1 MFALLLSI
9 WYNFDMKF
17 TSTRDKSSSVNFAQA
32 VLNCM
37 PADGGLYIPYE
48 TEDLRRWILYTD
60 EKTRFSSIAGSLTS
74 AFIKDEFS
82 PIICETIATKA
93 FKFSPEV
100 RQLDEKLFIMELFH
114 TPTGKHRDFGISFLI
129 SSIET
134 ILQLNGENAL
144 FLDVTTG
151 ELGAS
156 LVLSLRG
163 KKNIKAVLVYPKGT
177 VRGMEES
184 DFIWNGGNV
193 YPIEIDGSEEDCH
206 KLVREIFSD
215 KTFIQEKHITVANTA
230 NIGRLLPQAFFYP
243 YAFSRIK
250 NKVNGN
256 IFYALAPGNYSN
268 VVAGLYA
275 WQFALPLNGF
285 IIPTTHSL
293 TVDAMGEPV
302 LLDSLVPVNRRIP
315 ADPSEPS
322 NLERLE
328 DVFSA
333 NKMMMKHF
341 IYPQPI
347 NEEDVTTAA
356 KELFLKYK
364 IYPDRHTARAYAASK
379 ISSSTLDE
387 SGATTVLVARD
398 SPSLSEDFVQHTIG
412 EIPEMPES
420 IKKSLEPIQLNR
432 PFIKSAEELKKIIEK
447 I

>member
-1 MFALLLSI
+1 
-9 WYNFDMKF
+9 MKF
-17 TSTRDKSSSVNFAQA
+17 TSTRDKSTSVTFAQA

-37 PADGGLYIPYE
+37 PDDGGLYIPYE
-48 TEDLRRWILYTD
+48 TEDLRRWLLYTD
-60 EKTRFSSIAGSLTS
+60 EKTRFSSFAGSLTS

-82 PIICETIATKA
+82 PIICETIATRA

-100 RQLDEKLFIMELFH
+100 KQLDENLFIMELFH
-114 TPTGKHRDFGISFLI
+114 TPTGKHRDFGISYLI
-129 SSIET
+129 SCIDT
-134 ILQLNGENAL
+134 ILQLNGGNAL

-156 LVLSLRG
+156 LALAIRG
-163 KKNIKAVLVYPKGT
+163 KKNIKAILVYPKGT

-193 YPIEIDGSEEDCH
+193 LPIEVDGSEDDCH
-206 KLVREIFSD
+206 KLVRTIFED
-215 KTFIQEKHITVANTA
+215 KKLIQQKHITVANTA

-293 TVDAMGEPV
+293 TVDAMGDAV
-302 LLDSLVPVNRRIP
+302 LLDSMVPVNRRIP
-315 ADPSEPS
+315 SDPSEAS

-328 DVFSA
+328 EVFSA
-333 NKMMMKHF
+333 NKLLMKHF

-347 NEEDVTTAA
+347 DENDVNAAA
-356 KELFLKYK
+356 KELFVKYK
-364 IYPDRHTARAYAASK
+364 IYADRHTARAYAASK
-379 ISSSTLDE
+379 VSEASQNET
-387 SGATTVLVARD
+387 GTATVLVARD
-398 SPSLSEDFVQHTIG
+398 SPSLSEEFVRHTIG
-412 EIPEMPES
+412 EVPEMPES
-420 IKKSLEPIQLNR
+420 IKNSLKPVTLNR
-432 PFIKSAEELKKIIEK
+432 PLIRTAQELKTIIEK
-447 I
+447 V

>member
-1 MFALLLSI
+1 
-9 WYNFDMKF
+9 MKF
-17 TSTRDKSSSVNFAQA
+17 TSTRDKSTSVTFAQA

-37 PADGGLYIPYE
+37 PDDGGLYIPYE
-48 TEDLRRWILYTD
+48 TEDLRRWLLYTD
-60 EKTRFSSIAGSLTS
+60 EKTRFSSFAGSLTS

-82 PIICETIATKA
+82 PIICETIATRA

-100 RQLDEKLFIMELFH
+100 KQLDENLFIMELFH
-114 TPTGKHRDFGISFLI
+114 TPTGKHRDFGISYLI
-129 SSIET
+129 SCIDT
-134 ILQLNGENAL
+134 ILQLNGGNAL

-156 LVLSLRG
+156 LALSIRG
-163 KKNIKAVLVYPKGT
+163 KKNIKAILVYPKGT

-193 YPIEIDGSEEDCH
+193 LPIEVDGSEDDCH
-206 KLVREIFSD
+206 KLVRTIFED
-215 KTFIQEKHITVANTA
+215 KKLIQQKHITVANTA

-293 TVDAMGEPV
+293 TVDAMGDAV
-302 LLDSLVPVNRRIP
+302 LLDSMVPVNRRIP
-315 ADPSEPS
+315 SDPSEAS

-328 DVFSA
+328 EVFSA
-333 NKMMMKHF
+333 NKLLMKHF

-347 NEEDVTTAA
+347 DENDVNAAA
-356 KELFLKYK
+356 KELFVKYK
-364 IYPDRHTARAYAASK
+364 IYADRHTARAYAASK
-379 ISSSTLDE
+379 VSEASQNET
-387 SGATTVLVARD
+387 GTATVLVARD
-398 SPSLSEDFVQHTIG
+398 SPSLSEEFVRHTIG

-420 IKKSLEPIQLNR
+420 IKNSLKPVTLNR
-432 PFIKSAEELKKIIEK
+432 PLIRTAQELKTIIEK
-447 I
+447 V

>member
-1 MFALLLSI
+1 
-9 WYNFDMKF
+9 MKF
-17 TSTRDKSSSVNFAQA
+17 TSTRDKSSSVSFAQA

-37 PADGGLYIPYE
+37 PEDGGLYIPYE

-74 AFIKDEFS
+74 AFINDEFS

-114 TPTGKHRDFGISFLI
+114 TPTGKHRDFGISYLT
-129 SSIET
+129 SCIET
-134 ILQLNGENAL
+134 ILQLNGGNAL

-156 LVLSLRG
+156 IALALRG
-163 KKNIKAVLVYPKGT
+163 KKNIKAILVYPKGT

-184 DFIWNGGNV
+184 DFVWNGGNV
-193 YPIEIDGSEEDCH
+193 YPVEIDGTEENCH
-206 KLVREIFSD
+206 EIVRTIFSD
-215 KTFIQEKHITVANTA
+215 KNFIREKHITVANTA

-256 IFYALAPGNYSN
+256 IYYALAPGNYSN

-293 TVDAMGEPV
+293 TVDAMGDAV
-302 LLDSLVPVNRRIP
+302 LLDSMVPVNRRIP
-315 ADPSEPS
+315 SDPSESS

-333 NKMMMKHF
+333 NRLMMKHF

-347 NEEDVTTAA
+347 DDNDVNAAA
-356 KELFLKYK
+356 KELFTKYK

-379 ISSSTLDE
+379 LSSSTIDE
-387 SGATTVLVARD
+387 NEATTVLVARD
-398 SPSLSEDFVQHTIG
+398 SPSLSEDFVQHAIG
-412 EIPEMPES
+412 EIPEIPDS
-420 IKKSLEPIQLNR
+420 IKKSLEPVNLNR
-432 PFIKSAEELKKIIEK
+432 PFVKTTSELKAIIEK
-447 I
+447 L